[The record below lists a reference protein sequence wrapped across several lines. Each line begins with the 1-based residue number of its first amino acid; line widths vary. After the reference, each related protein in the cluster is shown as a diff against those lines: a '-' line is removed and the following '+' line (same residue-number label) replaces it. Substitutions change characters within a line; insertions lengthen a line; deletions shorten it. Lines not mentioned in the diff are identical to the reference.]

1 MGLFLATGTEA
12 IHGQGYW
19 NQAKE
24 YKFQRKTYSTN
35 SLALVKKVS
44 SFNCWFY
51 LASVKT
57 ETKKN
62 APSKISR
69 TYEYAVYA
77 DMEFEWGNS

>member
-1 MGLFLATGTEA
+1 MQVPKVNLF
-12 IHGQGYW
+12 
-19 NQAKE
+19 
-24 YKFQRKTYSTN
+24 YKFTGPSK
-35 SLALVKKVS
+35 KKVS
-44 SFNCWFY
+44 SFSYQFY

-69 TYEYAVYA
+69 TYEYAIYA